1 MEKSKSQW
9 IKMIIAVGIGSFMA
23 SLDASVVNIAL
34 PQIGACFK
42 ASLSLIEWVVM
53 AYLLVISSL
62 LLTYGRLGD
71 MYGHKQIY
79 VTGFLIFTAGSVLC
93 GLAPTIV
100 FLIVARM
107 FQAIGA
113 GMLMAMGPAIITD
126 VTPGHERGKALGLN
140 GVAVYIGLISGPV
153 LGGILTTKLGWQ
165 SIFFINIPIGIIGTW
180 MAGKYISSQIAR
192 RRQKFDISGAA
203 LLFAAMV
210 TLLWPLSSGEK
221 IGWSKP
227 VIILSLLGSVILF
240 TGFIATEIRAK
251 APMMDLTL
259 FRDRLFTMSN
269 VSLLISFIAGFSVTL
284 LMPFYFQ
291 QLRGLT
297 PYIAGLMMI
306 PQPIATIFIT
316 PVSGILS
323 DRIDSRYLS
332 SLGMLLVTVGM
343 VLLSNLTMDSTP
355 WESSLAL
362 IITGLGNGLF
372 QTPNSSAIM
381 GSAPENQRGIASGM
395 MATMRNIGMVLGI
408 AVAGAV
414 FTGRQNHFHAL
425 LRLQGVS
432 GAALRIESFT
442 SAFHTTY
449 LMAATIAL
457 VAVVASLTRGSLKRT
472 GRTDGS
478 S

>member
-1 MEKSKSQW
+1 MEMSKSQW
-9 IKMIIAVGIGSFMA
+9 IKMMITVGIGSFM
-23 SLDASVVNIAL
+23 STLDSSVVNIAL
-34 PQIGACFK
+34 PRIGNYFK

-79 VTGFLIFTAGSVLC
+79 VTGFLIFTVGSILC

-100 FLIVARM
+100 LLIIARV

-126 VTPGHERGKALGLN
+126 VTPDRERGKALGLN
-140 GVAVYIGLISGPV
+140 GVAVYIALISGPV
-153 LGGILTTKLGWQ
+153 LGGILTAKLGWQ
-165 SIFFINIPIGIIGTW
+165 SIFFINIPIGLIGIW
-180 MAGKYISSQIAR
+180 MAGKYISNQTVHQT
-192 RRQKFDISGAA
+192 QKFDICGAV
-203 LLFAAMV
+203 LLFMAMV
-210 TLLWPLSSGEK
+210 TLLWSLSSGEK
-221 IGWSKP
+221 IGWSNP
-227 VIILSLLGSVILF
+227 VIIVSMLSSIILF
-240 TGFIATEIRAK
+240 TGFIYTEIQAE

-269 VSLLISFIAGFSVTL
+269 VSLLISFIAGFTVTL

-316 PVSGILS
+316 PFSGILS

-332 SLGMLLVTVGM
+332 SLGMLLVTMGM
-343 VLLSNLTMDSTP
+343 FLLSNLKITSTP
-355 WESSLAL
+355 WESALAL
-362 IITGLGNGLF
+362 IIIGLGNGLF
-372 QTPNSSAIM
+372 QTPNNSAIM
-381 GSAPENQRGIASGM
+381 GSAPENRRGIASGM

-408 AVAGAV
+408 AMAGAV
-414 FTGRQNHFHAL
+414 FTERQNYFHAL
-425 LRLQGVS
+425 LQFKGVS
-432 GAALRIESFT
+432 GATLRIQSFT
-442 SAFHTTY
+442 SAFHATY
-449 LMAATIAL
+449 LMAAGFAL
-457 VAVVASLTRGSLKRT
+457 VGVVASLTRGSLKGADRVH
-472 GRTDGS
+472 S